1 MLEARDAVRLN
12 PKEARAH
19 ANLAVAFI
27 GLNRFEEAKNVLRQA
42 LAQKLETTNMHLRLF
57 HIAFVQEDAAAM
69 KEQLDWAAA
78 KPEEAQMWQAQ
89 AAEFSGQL
97 AKANQF
103 TDRVIELMRTSD
115 SKETTAQLLLQES
128 LRNATFGS
136 CGPVGETVRKALELS
151 REQAKLIT
159 AANALA
165 VCNQMSA
172 AQTLIVELTKR
183 FPLDTLQN
191 VVSIPIARSQIE
203 LTRGNVSTVIPLLEP
218 ARRYEVAGE
227 FWPQYLRGWAYL
239 AQKNTAAATKE
250 FQTIIDHRGWYP
262 LSPLY
267 PLAQLGVARAAAIA
281 GDAAKA
287 RRAYQDFFTL
297 WKDADASIPIL
308 VAAHQEYEKLK

>member
-1 MLEARDAVRLN
+1 M
-12 PKEARAH
+12 
-19 ANLAVAFI
+19 
-27 GLNRFEEAKNVLRQA
+27 
-42 LAQKLETTNMHLRLF
+42 RLF
-57 HIAFVQEDAAAM
+57 HIAFFQSDAAAM

-203 LTRGNVSTVIPLLEP
+203 LTRGNVSTVIQLLEP

-267 PLAQLGVARAAAIA
+267 PLAQLGVARAAANQ

-287 RRAYQDFFTL
+287 RRAYQDFFTF
-297 WKDADASIPIL
+297 WKDADAAIPIL